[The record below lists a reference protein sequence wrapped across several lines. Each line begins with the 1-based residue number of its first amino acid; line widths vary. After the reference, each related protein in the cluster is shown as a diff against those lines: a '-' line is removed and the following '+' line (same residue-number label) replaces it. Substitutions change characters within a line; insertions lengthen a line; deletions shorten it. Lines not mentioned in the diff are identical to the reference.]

1 MWIDGR
7 DRIARVTWELAQVS
21 AEGGF
26 PDSLRG
32 SGVQPEAS
40 GLHRGRRWGNRPA
53 FLAASG
59 ARPRRVLA
67 FELF

>member
-40 GLHRGRRWGNRPA
+40 GLHRGRRWGNRLCWLRQALGPA
-53 FLAASG
+53 G
-59 ARPRRVLA
+59 R
-67 FELF
+67 